1 MRTSA
6 KRLAGRRV
14 GPRSAVRAGAG
25 LIAAAAVILG
35 ASCASVN
42 RTTVKDSKADTAR
55 YLAAGEYG
63 KAIEAQKALRRAD
76 PDNKRIL
83 AGYVQTLETIK
94 KAADAARGR
103 AGYAEAAA
111 GYGALVD
118 GWDPDPALAAALSF
132 GKKDV
137 EAGRRSCLVA
147 VTNEQAKRMLD
158 SGDREGALAVWCKA
172 IAAEPGEKG
181 LKGPYAAAVVAIK
194 TAADRALAEQ
204 DQTAAGKSY
213 ALLRKHA
220 GTFAGLEG
228 LGKHRAE
235 LTAERLAVA
244 VKACSRGL
252 MDRGL
257 AAYRKGELETAIG
270 IWRGALAFDPEN
282 AEIGKAVETATA
294 QLGKVKKLDI
304 GGRGGQT
311 PSPQKYSTR

>member
-1 MRTSA
+1 MLITAAS
-6 KRLAGRRV
+6 V
-14 GPRSAVRAGAG
+14 IFGA
-25 LIAAAAVILG
+25 A
-35 ASCASVN
+35 CASVN
-42 RTTVKDSKADTAR
+42 RTTVKENKADASR

-83 AGYVQTLETIK
+83 AGYLQTLETIK
-94 KAADAARGR
+94 KAADGARGR

-111 GYGALVD
+111 GYGALFD

-137 EAGRRSCLVA
+137 EEGKRACLIA
-147 VTNEQAKRMLD
+147 LTNEQATRMLD
-158 SGDREGALAVWCKA
+158 SGDRDGALAVWRKA
-172 IAAEPGEKG
+172 IAVQPGEKA
-181 LKGPYAAAVVAIK
+181 LRVPYAAAVVAIK
-194 TAADRALAEQ
+194 TAADGALAQQ

-213 ALLRKHA
+213 ALLRKYA

-257 AAYRKGELETAIG
+257 AAYRKGELEKAIG

-294 QLGKVKKLDI
+294 QLGKVKKLDL
-304 GGRGGQT
+304 GGQT
-311 PSPQKYSTR
+311 PVDLGGQTPASQKYSTR